1 MTRDQ
6 ERSPDRVSRRKFL
19 ATSAAAGAVGLAGCS
34 GQSNEGDGGS
44 GGSGDGGSGGSGD
57 SGGSGGSG
65 DSGGS
70 GGDGSGDGDDM
81 EDGSGGGGGSTSLLT
96 AEGSSTVYPI
106 SNTGSSYWNSNAPP
120 SDGEYWGSN
129 SESTVPGWGQLGEPD
144 MLLADYFAAKF
155 GFEPTEQRS
164 SPPFPTTVGLSH
176 SGTGCE
182 AVVDGLVDIG
192 NSSGPITAEL
202 DWSEERAQSTVIDNV
217 VGRDGQPVVVSNDIY
232 EAGVTELTGEEV
244 RGIYQDE
251 ITNWSEVGG
260 PDQEIYAIGRAEGS
274 GTDTSFRLNMLG
286 SADASMSGVDTRFG
300 QNQQVA
306 QAVSQNEGSIAYMAL
321 AFTSETVRPIA
332 INFEGT
338 VYEPD
343 RDAENTIFD
352 SDYPLNRDLHMYTL
366 IEDSNPDGGG
376 YDAREAAFINMFLN
390 DFGQTVFVEGNNYIP
405 LPTSDL
411 QSMKE
416 KVSALATED
425 LIMP

>member
-1 MTRDQ
+1 MSDNTGDQ
-6 ERSPDRVSRRKFL
+6 RGRLSRRTFI
-19 ATSAAAGAVGLAGCS
+19 ATTGAVGIAGLAGCG
-34 GQSNEGDGGS
+34 GQ
-44 GGSGDGGSGGSGD
+44 
-57 SGGSGGSG
+57 
-65 DSGGS
+65 
-70 GGDGSGDGDDM
+70 SGDGDGGDGDGGESDPTATETESSM
-81 EDGSGGGGGSTSLLT
+81 GGESAETASGDGSDGPNTALLN

-129 SESTVPGWGQLGEPD
+129 SESTVPGWSQLGEPD
-144 MLLADYFAAKF
+144 MLIADYFASKF

-182 AVVDGLVDIG
+182 AVSEGLVDVG

-202 DWSEERAQSTVIDNV
+202 DWSEEKAQNTVVDNV
-217 VGRDGQPVVVSNDIY
+217 VGRDGQPVVVSSDVVD
-232 EAGVTELTGEEV
+232 AGVTQLTGEQV

-251 ITNWSEVGG
+251 ITNWSQIEGIDY
-260 PDQEIYAIGRAEGS
+260 DQEIYAIGRAEGS

-286 SADASMSGVDTRFG
+286 GADAAMPGVDTRFG

-306 QAVSQNEGSIAYMAL
+306 QAVSQNEGSVAYMAL
-321 AFTSETVRPIA
+321 AFTGETVQPVGIE
-332 INFEGT
+332 FEGT
-338 VYEPD
+338 LYEPD

-366 IEDSNPDGGG
+366 IEEDNPDGGG
-376 YDAREAAFINMFLN
+376 YDAREAAFVNMFLN

-411 QSMKE
+411 RSMKE
-416 KVSALATED
+416 QVSPLATED
-425 LIMP
+425 LVMP